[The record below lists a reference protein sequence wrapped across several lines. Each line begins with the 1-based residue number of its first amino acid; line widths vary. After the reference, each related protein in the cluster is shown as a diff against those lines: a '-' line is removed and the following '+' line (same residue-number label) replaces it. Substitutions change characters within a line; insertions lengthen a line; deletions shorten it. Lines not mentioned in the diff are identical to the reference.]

1 MNYPNNPNY
10 PNDPNNPNNRNDFPQ
25 RNGSNNVSNRE
36 IFVGLNILS
45 KIGVVFL
52 ILGVIAFSAASKGY
66 IPEFA
71 RLILVFAV
79 GVIMLITGELFY
91 RKGSSK
97 AFALALIYG
106 GTSELFVSSLIGYYG
121 FEVFS
126 EFAVPG
132 TVLAAS
138 VIGFLLSQRYKSQA
152 LVVITTIGSVLPLFM
167 FHVKYGAAYFA
178 AATAIM
184 AIHCANAII
193 ARKKH
198 YTAAYITGF
207 ITLLIQIP
215 MLCDALIQNFDPG
228 VNVWQHPQFFAVI
241 FGACG
246 AFIYTAEPIL
256 NAVQDN
262 GRMIGSDLAG
272 AAVTQGAVL
281 AYACSYLNGSVGKTA
296 TGVIMIVMAVI
307 YTITAMCFLLRFGSR
322 NGSDRL
328 FINLALASA
337 TVGLL
342 LAIRAGHIQYIA
354 LHAFAAAVFS
364 LSAFVERK
372 LLRVWGIVLL
382 STAELQFWVV
392 FSRYE
397 SDGKKL
403 LISIAN
409 IVLWLAIMIPFILRK
424 KNNTPLFRAYSALAL
439 VNVGILGS
447 NLINVNL
454 VNALENHSVWNDKA
468 GKAAFASLCCAAL
481 WLIVGF
487 AAGKLK
493 YMKIWGIVTSMTSYG
508 IGMIFMMYSNSAS
521 AISRSREYTAGAV
534 MVIVTIVVNFI
545 SVLSVLDIT
554 LQIRERA
561 PKFTKAIGL
570 VVSAYALLT
579 LTVVLGTNDFV
590 KFTSFIISIIYI
602 VTAALWIIIGF
613 WKRNAIL
620 RRFGLALVL
629 LASTKLFL
637 FDFRGIN
644 AMGRTLLF
652 IGFGL
657 TLLGISFG
665 YGIAEKSLKK

>member
-1 MNYPNNPNY
+1 MNYPNNPN
-10 PNDPNNPNNRNDFPQ
+10 NSNNQ
-25 RNGSNNVSNRE
+25 NNVSNRE

-138 VIGFLLSQRYKSQA
+138 VIGFSLSQRYKSQA
-152 LVVITTIGSVLPLFM
+152 LMVITTIGSVLPMFM
-167 FHVKYGAAYFA
+167 FHVKYATAYFA
-178 AATAIM
+178 AATVIM
-184 AIHCANAII
+184 VIHYANAVI

-207 ITLLIQIP
+207 ITLLIQVP
-215 MLCDALIQNFDPG
+215 MLCQALIQNFEPG
-228 VNVWQHPQFFAVI
+228 TNVWFSPQIFTVV

-262 GRMIGSDLAG
+262 GRMVGVDLAG

-281 AYACSYLNGSVGKTA
+281 AYAWSYLDGSVGKTA
-296 TGVIMIVMAVI
+296 AGVIMIVMAVI
-307 YTITAMCFLLRFGSR
+307 YTIAAMCFLLQFGGR

-342 LAIRAGHIQYIA
+342 LAIRAAHIQYIA

-372 LLRVWGIVLL
+372 LLRIWGIVLL

-403 LISIAN
+403 FISIAN

-424 KNNTPLFRAYSALAL
+424 KNDTPLFRAYSALTL

-454 VNALENHSVWNDKA
+454 ANALENHSVWNDKS

-493 YMKIWGIVTSMTSYG
+493 YMKIWGIATSMTSYG

-521 AISRSREYTAGAV
+521 AISRLHQYTAGAV

-613 WKRNAIL
+613 KRRNAIL

-629 LASTKLFL
+629 LASAKLFL